1 MKLQKILETT
11 KKPKVG
17 FSQYIWDIEE
27 KLRQFDGV
35 IAPRFNKEHLLV
47 VYYNSKKT
55 TSLLINNFIH
65 SIGYKTHLVG
75 M

>member
-1 MKLQKILETT
+1 MQSTDIMIHFRSDLSTQQQT
-11 KKPKVG
+11 
-17 FSQYIWDIEE
+17 DIEE

-55 TSLLINNFIH
+55 TSLLINNFIY